1 MSNAWLP
8 YLPEH
13 LARAIAARP
22 DALQIGRARRVHA
35 VALFADVSGFTPMSE
50 ALARTGRRGAEDLTL
65 ILNRY
70 FTRMIALLHDYGGIV
85 CKFGGDA
92 LTVIFPYHLRA
103 RGSVTRRA
111 VTCAHAMQAAMADYA
126 TIPTSAGTFGLAMKI
141 GIARGSMLSMT
152 AGDTDRL
159 EYILAGGPLDRCADA
174 EHHADKGEIVV
185 DDQLLDDLGALS
197 NVEPRDGFSCIG
209 RLLRPSR
216 PMPLRPLAEISAA
229 AAVAYTRYLHPAIAQ
244 RVAAGQAGFINEHR
258 QVSVLFVNF
267 AGFDYDADPQAGAQ
281 LQSYLSAVFAVIRR
295 YDGSVNLVDM
305 GDKGSKYI
313 VLFGAPIAHED
324 DSARAVSCALELLE
338 LPVEARVGITTGF
351 VYCGLVGSP
360 DRQTYTVMGDA
371 VNLAAR
377 LMQASRPGQL
387 LAATATWEST
397 AQIFDWEALAPLM
410 VKGKRDPVAV
420 YTAHQPTTAPRPID
434 VAAARPL
441 LGRTDEI
448 NRILDVLETA
458 ANGHGQIIALRGE
471 TGIGKS
477 RLLAEITG
485 HAPARYELYSG
496 TCQSYGGSYQA
507 WRAIW
512 QAFFDID
519 LAGDGAT
526 RRAALERKLAGL
538 APHLLLRA
546 PLLALPLQL
555 PIPDNDLTRTLD
567 PQLRDQLLKSLL
579 VACVRAEARHRP
591 LLIVLD
597 DCHWIDQ
604 LSRELLELIGRS
616 IVDLPVA
623 VVLATRPHT
632 DGDDPLA
639 WLDQLDHARIVPL
652 SELPDGDAA
661 ALITSS
667 WRARFGPPDP
677 SDQMIAR
684 LIARAQ
690 GNPLYLEE
698 LIAYMEVPDATPSM
712 QLTLDLPDTLQQL
725 LLSRIDRLDTP
736 VQATLKAASV
746 IGAQVPARW
755 LAEGYPQLGGS
766 MIVPQQLDTLRQL
779 ELLALERATPDPEY
793 RFQHT
798 LLRDTAYESL
808 AFATRA
814 TLHEQLGDY
823 IEHRY
828 AAELDAQLDTLAYH
842 YGRTDNAPKQ
852 RVYFRRA
859 GDAAR
864 AAYANSAAVGYYQ
877 RLLPLLEPVEQA
889 SVLHALGEI
898 WRFTGEWQRAEDACR
913 RALALA
919 ESAADRRTMAD
930 CARTLGAL
938 AGRTQ
943 SFDAALPWL
952 EQARTDFESIGD
964 QAGLSRALELL
975 SFAHYQ
981 LGNINQ
987 ALAYAEHQLEI
998 ASTINDQ
1005 IGRSDALAQLGLVAV
1020 RQGEFER
1027 ALDMFRRSL
1036 ENAESINYR
1045 RRIVLAAN
1053 EIAGIYWRIDDF
1065 AQALEWLLR
1074 SIHAAEEIGYVWMLG
1089 LMIGNAGLI
1098 YARQGE
1104 DEQALSC
1111 HTHALQIALD
1121 LHDGPGIVPSLGR
1134 IATIFVAESHYD
1146 SDRTISICM
1155 RAIALARELSLPS
1168 ELCEQFELLAELRMH
1183 QERYAEALTACLEAR
1198 EIAERIKERDVAGR
1212 TRLLELRLRAAIGE
1226 LSVDAAC
1233 AALDALLDAAP
1244 DDIARAPI
1252 WMAIWQIDPQRTDV
1266 RIAAA
1271 AIYRRRYAAA
1281 PSAELRR
1288 HYRALTGEDLPPPP
1302 PLPALPESLMGTP
1315 GPLDDLLARAGVE

>member
-1 MSNAWLP
+1 MSTAWLP

-22 DALQIGRARRVHA
+22 AALQIGHARRVHA
-35 VALFADVSGFTPMSE
+35 VVLFADVSGFTPMSE

-92 LTVIFPYHLRA
+92 LTVIFPYHVRM

-111 VTCAHAMQAAMADYA
+111 VTCAHAMQAAMPDYA
-126 TIPTSAGTFGLAMKI
+126 AIPTNAGTFGLAMKI
-141 GIARGSMLSMT
+141 GIARGSLLSMT

-197 NVEPRDGFSCIG
+197 GVEQRAGFSCIG
-209 RLLRPSR
+209 RLLRPSG
-216 PMPLRPLAEISAA
+216 PVPARPLPQISTAA
-229 AAVAYTRYLHPAIAQ
+229 AAVYTRYMHPAVAQ
-244 RVAAGQAGFINEHR
+244 RIVAGQAGFINEHR

-267 AGFDYDADPQAGAQ
+267 SGFDYDADPQAGAR
-281 LQSYLSAVFAVIRR
+281 LQAYLRAVFAVVRR

-324 DSARAVSCALELLE
+324 DSARAVSCALELLA

-377 LMQASRPGQL
+377 LMQAARPGQL
-387 LAATATWEST
+387 LAATATREST
-397 AQIFDWEALAPLM
+397 ARMFDWVALAPLQ

-420 YTAHQPTTAPRPID
+420 YSAQQASNTPTPSD

-441 LGRTDEI
+441 LGRSAEI
-448 NRILDVLETA
+448 SRIQDVLETA
-458 ANGHGQIIALRGE
+458 AHGRGQIIALHGE

-485 HAPARYELYSG
+485 RAPASYQIYTG
-496 TCQSYGGSYQA
+496 ACQSYGGSYQV

-512 QAFFDID
+512 QTFFDID
-519 LAGDGAT
+519 PAADSAA

-546 PLLALPLQL
+546 PLLALPLQV

-579 VACVRAEARHRP
+579 VACVRAEARRGP

-597 DCHWIDQ
+597 DCHWIDP
-604 LSRELLELIGRS
+604 LSCELLELIGRS
-616 IVDLPVA
+616 IVDLPV
-623 VVLATRPHT
+623 VLLLAARPHA
-632 DGDDPLA
+632 DRDDPLA
-639 WLDQLDHARIVPL
+639 WLDQLDHARSVPL
-652 SELPDGDAA
+652 SELPDLEAA
-661 ALITSS
+661 ALIKSS
-667 WRARFGPPDP
+667 WSQRFGPPDP
-677 SDQMIAR
+677 SDDMVAR

-698 LIAYMEVPDATPSM
+698 LIAYIQVPDSM
-712 QLTLDLPDTLQQL
+712 PGRQLTLDLPDTLQQL

-755 LAEGYPQLGGS
+755 LAEGYPQLGGAT
-766 MIVPQQLDTLRQL
+766 IVPQQLDTLRRM
-779 ELLALERATPDPEY
+779 ELLALERAEPNPEY

-823 IEHRY
+823 IEGCY
-828 AAELDAQLDTLAYH
+828 ASDLDAQLDTLAYH
-842 YGRTDNAPKQ
+842 YGRSDNAPKQ
-852 RVYFRRA
+852 RIYFRRA

-877 RLLPLLEPVEQA
+877 RLLPLLKPDEQA
-889 SVLHALGEI
+889 SALHALSEV
-898 WRFTGEWQRAEDACR
+898 WRFTGARQHAEDACR

-919 ESAADRRTMAD
+919 EAAGNQRVVAD
-930 CARTLGAL
+930 CACTLGAVV
-938 AGRTQ
+938 GRTQ
-943 SFDAALPWL
+943 SYDAALPWL
-952 EQARTDFESIGD
+952 EQALAIYEAIDD
-964 QAGLSRALELL
+964 QPGLSRVLELL
-975 SFAHYQ
+975 SFTHYQ
-981 LGNINQ
+981 LGNISQ
-987 ALAYAEHQLEI
+987 ALNDAERQLEV
-998 ASTINDQ
+998 ASSINDQ
-1005 IGRSDALAQLGLVAV
+1005 IGRSDALAQIGLVTA
-1020 RQGEFER
+1020 QLGELER
-1027 ALDMFRRSL
+1027 ALGALRQSL
-1036 ENAESINYR
+1036 EIATAIGYR
-1045 RRIVLAAN
+1045 RRTVLAAN
-1053 EIAGIYWRIDDF
+1053 DIAGIHWRTDDF
-1065 AQALEWLLR
+1065 VNALEWLLR
-1074 SIHAAEEIGYVWMLG
+1074 GIADAEEIGYVWVVG
-1089 LMIGNAGLI
+1089 LMIGNAGMI
-1098 YARQGE
+1098 YAQHGA
-1104 DEQALSC
+1104 DDQALAC
-1111 HTHALQIALD
+1111 YARALQIALD
-1121 LHDGPGIVPSLGR
+1121 LGDGPGIVPSLAQTAALFAAQAHDDQ
-1134 IATIFVAESHYD
+1134 ATSTCA
-1146 SDRTISICM
+1146 
-1155 RAIALARELSLPS
+1155 RAITLARELSLPY
-1168 ELCEQFELLAELRMH
+1168 ELCEALELRAELLLRRGDYRDAMAACVESREL
-1183 QERYAEALTACLEAR
+1183 
-1198 EIAERIKERDVAGR
+1198 AERIEELDVAER
-1212 TRLLELRLRAAIGE
+1212 MRVLELRLRVVLGE
-1226 LSVDAAC
+1226 LSADAAC
-1233 AALDALLDAAP
+1233 AALGALLDAAA
-1244 DDIARAPI
+1244 DDTARARI
-1252 WMAIWQIDPQRTDV
+1252 LLAIWQIDQQRTDA
-1266 RIAAA
+1266 RTAAA
-1271 AIYRRRYAAA
+1271 EIYRQRYAAA

-1288 HYRALTGEDLPPPP
+1288 HYRTLTSEDLPPAP
-1302 PLPALPESLMGTP
+1302 PLPPLPESLIGTP
-1315 GPLDDLLARAGVE
+1315 APLDDLLARAGVK